1 MENIDSFKRLAK
13 ETHPNFTHPYHHTNL
28 IITHHVVNLISDS
41 FKRLAKETH
50 PDRPNG
56 NKEQFQK
63 LHMAFIRAL
72 KTIEV
77 IFGLK

>member
-1 MENIDSFKRLAK
+1 MENI
-13 ETHPNFTHPYHHTNL
+13 
-28 IITHHVVNLISDS
+28 DS

-56 NKEQFQK
+56 DKEQFQK
-63 LHMAFIRAL
+63 LQMAFMRAL

-77 IFGLK
+77 CKTEKSKKKGKFQT

>member
-1 MENIDSFKRLAK
+1 MENIDSFKRPAK

-50 PDRPNG
+50 PD
-56 NKEQFQK
+56 
-63 LHMAFIRAL
+63 LDLIL
-72 KTIEV
+72 
-77 IFGLK
+77 